1 MKIKSKAFKS
11 IGKLARKKLT
21 VAKKLVKLTGPG
33 APARL
38 LKKSPAG
45 KVASKLLPKLRGAI
59 QKPGVFKNEKV
70 VSVVTDLIRG
80 AKNPRELKQIARELF
95 DRNQRITISPIET
108 SGRHFVQLIAQQQ
121 AKIS

>member
-1 MKIKSKAFKS
+1 MKIKAKAFKS
-11 IGKLARKKLT
+11 IGKLAKKKLT

-45 KVASKLLPKLRGAI
+45 KVARKFLPKLRGAI
-59 QKPGVFKNEKV
+59 KKPGVFKNEKV
-70 VSVVTDLIRG
+70 VSAVTDLIRG
-80 AKNPRELKQIARELF
+80 AKSAGDLKQVARELF
-95 DRNQRITISPIET
+95 DRNQRITLSPIET
-108 SGRHFVQLIAQQQ
+108 SGRQFFQLIAQQQ